1 MTFATDAF
9 AGTLGQE
16 LNAYSASWVKQSG
29 YTENAIIG
37 GDGQWATTGATV
49 SYACYRNTA
58 APPSADYSVFADIVK
73 RNVGS
78 ASPIL
83 GVTGRA
89 AAAAQTFY
97 WLIYT
102 HSAGNVRLFK
112 MVGGTQT
119 QLGSSHSFTLTNN
132 VAARLELRMS
142 GSSISGWLNGTQV
155 IGPITDTAIT
165 GAGHGG
171 IIMLAARDV
180 GVQDSGYIDNWEASA
195 GGTNATASGVT
206 LTATSSL
213 IAGAASASSGATAN
227 GATLTATASLIVGG
241 GTLVFQAA
249 GMEFGRR
256 TGLGINTFA
265 LDAAADYRYTVH
277 ADGLTLG
284 AAIITSGV
292 VATDAG
298 GKLPNL
304 VSTLIAPGT
313 LYRVHAIRQAD
324 GEAATFRMRA
334 QA

>member
-1 MTFATDAF
+1 MTFASDAF

-16 LNAYSASWVKQSG
+16 LNAYSSLWVKQSG

-49 SYACYRNTA
+49 SYACYRRTET
-58 APPSADYSVFADIVK
+58 PPSADYSVIADIVK

-102 HSAGNVRLFK
+102 HSAGNLRLFK
-112 MVGGTQT
+112 MVAGTQT

-132 VAARLELRMS
+132 VPAEIELRMA
-142 GSSISGWLNGTQV
+142 GNQISGWLNGSQV
-155 IGPITDTAIT
+155 IGPVTDNSITA
-165 GAGHGG
+165 AGHAG
-171 IIMLAARDV
+171 IIMLTARDV
-180 GVQDSGYIDNWEASA
+180 GVQDSGYVDNWEATA
-195 GGTNATASGVT
+195 GGTNATANGVT
-206 LTATSSL
+206 LTAASSL
-213 IAGAASASSGATAN
+213 IAGSASASTGATAN
-227 GATLTATASLIVGG
+227 GTTLPATASLITGG

-265 LDAAADYRYTVH
+265 LDAAANYRYTVH

-292 VATDAG
+292 VSTDTV

-304 VSTLIAPGT
+304 ASTLLAPGT